1 MKINFLAA
9 FESDFVRCAQIWV
22 QFEEEASESPALLL
36 RRRQILI
43 RSGKAQAHTITALLE
58 EILANFS
65 PQSSN

>member
-43 RSGKAQAHTITALLE
+43 RSGMEEVRMVCVLE